1 MVFLFYLKVKRMQN
15 SVTFHQNAS
24 GYDSS
29 SDIVHKPL
37 GAYNAFG
44 KRIFDLT
51 FSLLL
56 LPIIAPIIFGLW
68 FLSRRDGAPGF
79 FGHARIG
86 QEGKVFKCW
95 KVRSMVADAESRLEA
110 YLKSNPEAAE
120 EWSRDHKLT
129 NDPRITGFGQFIRK
143 TSLDEL
149 PQIWN
154 VLKGEMS
161 FVGPRPVVTKE
172 LEKYGQD
179 LPSYL
184 AQKPGITGLWQVS
197 GRNDVSYDERVQMD
211 VDYLENCSFFLDV
224 KITFKTASAVLG
236 RTGR

>member
-1 MVFLFYLKVKRMQN
+1 
-15 SVTFHQNAS
+15 
-24 GYDSS
+24 
-29 SDIVHKPL
+29 
-37 GAYNAFG
+37 
-44 KRIFDLT
+44 
-51 FSLLL
+51 
-56 LPIIAPIIFGLW
+56 
-68 FLSRRDGAPGF
+68 
-79 FGHARIG
+79 
-86 QEGKVFKCW
+86 
-95 KVRSMVADAESRLEA
+95 MVADAESRLEA
-110 YLKSNPEAAE
+110 YLKANPEAAA
-120 EWSRDHKLT
+120 EWARDHKLT
-129 NDPRITGFGQFIRK
+129 NDPRITRFGQFIRK

-211 VDYLENCSFFLDV
+211 VDYLEKRSFLIDL
-224 KITFKTASAVLG
+224 KIIGKTALSVLG